1 MVKKGQKRLKVV
13 DVEGS
18 VRKQAE
24 SAKENYQGWIAFN
37 KSLMEESLKAI
48 DMQLELMLS
57 MQLGFLDFLQN
68 TLEIKPMIKPFEHR
82 LSPYAEHIGNVGEFN
97 RELLEINKRKVEKLT
112 RDLQRYHRKAVEST
126 ISAFDTYCDLL
137 STA

>member
-1 MVKKGQKRLKVV
+1 MARKAQERLKVV
-13 DVEGS
+13 DVEES

-24 SAKENYQGWIAFN
+24 RAKESYQGLIAFN
-37 KSLMEESLKAI
+37 KSLMEEALKAM

-68 TLEIKPMIKPFEHR
+68 TLEIKPMIKPFEHH
-82 LSPYAEHIGNVGEFN
+82 LSPYAEHMEHVGEFN
-97 RELLEINKRKVEKLT
+97 KEFLEIKKRKVEKLT
-112 RDLQRYHRKAVEST
+112 RNLQRYHKKAVEST
-126 ISAFDTYCDLL
+126 MSAFDKYCDLL